1 MALTTVPVELA
12 NLDGAVTINES
23 SADADFRVESN
34 ANTHMLFVD
43 AGNNRIG
50 INDSAP
56 QQLVDIYDST
66 LPVVRLTNGRNEGSG
81 SDYDLG
87 KIEFFTDDS
96 SGTGARVLTEI
107 NAIGDA
113 ASAAPGGI
121 FVIKTAPT
129 NSATVERLRIDS
141 AGYVTMPSQPAF
153 RVKPST
159 NQSNFAIDGWVDVA
173 FGNEAFDVG
182 DNFASSTF
190 TAPVTGKYQLN
201 LQLRLNN
208 VDSAANFYQARINT
222 SNQIFYTT
230 IDPDFGQDAAYWTFI
245 LSIFTDMDASDTAT
259 VGIFQSL
266 GTSQTDVSN
275 DSHFSGYLVA

>member
-1 MALTTVPVELA
+1 MERSRLSTNDGTTYW
-12 NLDGAVTINES
+12 
-23 SADADFRVESN
+23 DFR
-34 ANTHMLFVD
+34 
-43 AGNNRIG
+43 R
-50 INDSAP
+50 
-56 QQLVDIYDST
+56 
-66 LPVVRLTNGRNEGSG
+66 
-81 SDYDLG
+81 
-87 KIEFFTDDS
+87 DS
-96 SGTGARVLTEI
+96 STGHLVISDDGL
-107 NAIGDA
+107 GDVITI
-113 ASAAPGGI
+113 SQTGG
-121 FVIKTAPT
+121 
-129 NSATVERLRIDS
+129 E
-141 AGYVTMPSQPAF
+141 VTMAKQPAF
-153 RVKPST
+153 RVKPSS